1 MIGATSYLWI
11 ASYFGIVDGG
21 NVAVPLDVSLPAEEL
36 CELIDRADV
45 TILIVDE
52 IRKDVIEAA
61 KEKCTKLKYILSMQ
75 KEANEGNILSLTKSM
90 MEQTIDEDTGAEKQR
105 LLGSTLYDHV
115 HIRDNRKEQRCD
127 ANTQKSR

>member
-1 MIGATSYLWI
+1 MQKNVLEMKTQSVTKIGKNEIAAKTYTQLKEDSERITALLKKLGDPKSHIALIGATSYLWI

-45 TILIVDE
+45 TILILDE

-61 KEKCTKLKYILSMQ
+61 KEKCPKTEVHPFY
-75 KEANEGNILSLTKSM
+75 AEGSK
-90 MEQTIDEDTGAEKQR
+90 
-105 LLGSTLYDHV
+105 
-115 HIRDNRKEQRCD
+115 
-127 ANTQKSR
+127 